1 MVILFFFILFLLL
14 PFLLFPT
21 CHQKEQPVDVLI
33 VLGCPTEDD
42 GTLSPTQIKRITK
55 ASEAIQNFN
64 IQTCITTGGSAHNDF
79 NESKVMGQELLK
91 LCEVHLIYEDQ
102 SKTTYEN
109 MLFCKQICEEQHFKK
124 IGIVTSRLHATRA
137 YAMSKKF
144 FDDVVMFK
152 AADTYWP
159 KKLFRECLSRYQYFY
174 IEIKNK
180 LK

>member
-1 MVILFFFILFLLL
+1 MLILIFLILLVL
-14 PFLLFPT
+14 PFLLFPS
-21 CHQKEQPVDVLI
+21 CPNHEQHVDVLI

-42 GTLSPTQIKRITK
+42 GTLTPTQKKRIKK
-55 ASEAIQNFN
+55 AVFAIQKYK
-64 IQTCITTGGSAHNDF
+64 IQTCITTGGSAHNAF
-79 NESKVMGQELLK
+79 NESKVMGKELLK
-91 LCEVHLIYEDQ
+91 SCDVHLIYEDQ

-109 MLFCKQICEEQHFKK
+109 MLFCKQICEQHQFKT

-144 FDDVVMFK
+144 FDDIVMFK

-159 KKLFRECLSRYQYFY
+159 KKLFRECLSRYQYLY

-180 LK
+180 CTR